1 MVVDSVDMETD
12 EVDVTTDEEEVF
24 SVGPEVEVEVA
35 EEDGLDVV
43 KLLLVEL
50 DADSVGM
57 LVLLVVVV
65 KVPVDEDTVDRD
77 ELVVGFTI
85 VETVVEL
92 SEGCCEVGTELVC
105 EVSIVLFVAVIGVD
119 VKVMVP
125 EVVLLAEIV
134 AEPVTDGVELELWTE
149 SVSSDVVALVLTAD
163 VVVADVTMSGDE
175 DVVATLLVDVVSAVD
190 VVTVLVSVLFEAVVC
205 AASSAGSGV
214 LLAWT
219 LFAQSFA

>member
-12 EVDVTTDEEEVF
+12 EVDVTTDEEVF
-24 SVGPEVEVEVA
+24 PVELGEEVEVA
-35 EEDGLDVV
+35 EEDRLDVV
-43 KLLLVEL
+43 KLLPVEL
-50 DADSVGM
+50 DGDSVG
-57 LVLLVVVV
+57 VPVILVVVV
-65 KVPVDEDTVDRD
+65 KVPVDEDTGDRT
-77 ELVVGFTI
+77 ELVVGFTA
-85 VETVVEL
+85 VGTVVEL

-105 EVSIVLFVAVIGVD
+105 EVSIVLFVAVVGVD

-125 EVVLLAEIV
+125 ETVLLAGIV
-134 AEPVTDGVELELWTE
+134 AEIVTDGVELELWTE

-163 VVVADVTMSGDE
+163 VVVADVTMSEDE

-190 VVTVLVSVLFEAVVC
+190 VVIVLISVLFEAVVC

-219 LFAQSFA
+219 LLAQSSA